1 MIEEESQKRVE
12 LLIKKRVD
20 NILEMRKQE
29 IEDEIKQRV
38 SFVDKICAYQCFKCL
53 FLTG

>member
-20 NILEMRKQE
+20 SILEARKQE
-29 IEDEIKQRV
+29 IEDEIKKRV
-38 SFVDKICAYQCFKCL
+38 SFII
-53 FLTG
+53 GI